1 MSQIDIKEKTE
12 RDIKVSSKFA
22 TRKRKL
28 FNSLNSS
35 DFVFLFIQLFD

>member
-28 FNSLNSS
+28 FDSLN
-35 DFVFLFIQLFD
+35 FEKLFSY